1 MYKLVREGFKKFSS
15 PEIWTR
21 PNLSLHFLYSLCL
34 QIFCLSVAAALPVE
48 DTVEVQQ
55 ARSNFMAAFAAAE
68 SGDHAMLAPVN
79 NDVQAPQIANAYI
92 ADTEDVM
99 KAKEDFDV
107 VFKNVEAGG
116 LAEMQA
122 PAPEGYSMPEMKTPM
137 VYSHHMPY
145 YNMYHH
151 NLVYPTTHLTYNA
164 MHPVTYAGLHPVNYA
179 ATYPYTYTLPLQYMA
194 PVKSEE

>member
-1 MYKLVREGFKKFSS
+1 MGKLRKSLWYSLVLPGTPWYSLVLPLLTTSNMYKL
-15 PEIWTR
+15 
-21 PNLSLHFLYSLCL
+21 
-34 QIFCLSVAAALPVE
+34 IFCLSVAAALPVE

-107 VFKNVEAGG
+107 VFKNVE
-116 LAEMQA
+116 
-122 PAPEGYSMPEMKTPM
+122 MKTPL

-145 YNMYHH
+145 YNLYHH